1 MVVAEKKPAAKKPAA
16 LKPRRKEKARQPGEP
31 MTKEDLLKALDMG
44 NVSEVEE
51 WFSSGDR
58 DPNDTTDRF
67 GTTLLYRAMKW
78 AWTYSLGPQMYRCA
92 PAEKSRLQIVRG
104 LIARGADVNRRMG
117 RDRDT
122 VLHTAA
128 RIGTAESV
136 NLLLDNGAE
145 LESAAKHGATPLM
158 RACNECVERDCI
170 DTVLTLLKRG
180 ASLDAV
186 DKKGESALD
195 YLRGESFYHVDDD
208 RYGDYHVYE
217 DAKAALA
224 EIKDAGGW
232 KSYAREP
239 RRELLALRVLCEQGR
254 ASPPEAFMPV
264 ELLASGVLAAET
276 VDDAKSLARSAT
288 CAPLPILKR
297 LFPAAAAPL
306 PELDEAEGTKR
317 YRMRD
322 GADAGV
328 FSKELFWHI
337 LSYWHTFTDDA
348 VVLRD
353 AVHRDHE
360 DYVQRSEAN
369 REDY

>member
-78 AWTYSLGPQMYRCA
+78 DWSYQLFWPSAATK
-92 PAEKSRLQIVRG
+92 KSRFQIARA

-117 RDRDT
+117 RRRDT
-122 VLHTAA
+122 VLHIAA
-128 RIGTAESV
+128 EVGTAESV
-136 NLLLDNGAE
+136 SFLLDNGAE
-145 LESAAKHGATPLM
+145 LESAAKRGETPLM
-158 RACNECVERDCI
+158 RACNECVDRDCM
-170 DTVLTLLKRG
+170 DTVLALLKRG

-186 DKKGESALD
+186 DKKGDSALD
-195 YLRGESFYHVDDD
+195 YLRGESFYHMDDD
-208 RYGDYHVYE
+208 RYGRPHVYE

-264 ELLASGVLAAET
+264 ELLASGVLSAET
-276 VDDAKSLARSAT
+276 FDDAKSLARSAT